1 MRRIVLASTSPFRR
15 ELMERLGIPFE
26 TAEPLFE
33 ENVGPGEEPA
43 ELVKRLALGKAM
55 SLASSCPDALIIGS
69 DQVFVSRGGIIG
81 KPGSVERAREQLR
94 MMSGGTHTFHTGL
107 AVVDTA
113 SGETHAVS
121 VPFTVTLRTLGDEE
135 IDEYIRRDDPVCCA
149 GSFKIEGLG
158 IALMEKL
165 EGVDFTS
172 LIGLPLIALVSI
184 LRKLGVNPLAQ
195 RTCAKMTIP

>member
-1 MRRIVLASTSPFRR
+1 MRRILLASTSPFRK

-33 ENVGPGEEPA
+33 EHVEQAEEPA

-55 SLASSCPDALIIGS
+55 SLAQSCPDALIIGS
-69 DQVFVSRGGIIG
+69 DQVFVARGAIIG

-113 SGETHAVS
+113 SGETHTAC
-121 VPFTVTLRTLGDEE
+121 VPFTVTLRELDDTE
-135 IDEYIRRDDPVCCA
+135 IDEYIRRDDPLCCA

-158 IALMEKL
+158 IALMERL
-165 EGVDFTS
+165 EGDDFTA
-172 LIGLPLIALVSI
+172 LIGLPLISLVSI
-184 LRKLGVNPLAQ
+184 LRQMGVNPLA
-195 RTCAKMTIP
+195 P

>member
-1 MRRIVLASTSPFRR
+1 MRRIVLASTSPFRK

-26 TAEPLFE
+26 TAEPVFE
-33 ENVGPGEEPA
+33 ETVEPGEEPE

-55 SLASSCPDALIIGS
+55 SLVGEYPDALIIGS
-69 DQVFVSRGGIIG
+69 DQVFVARGEIVG

-113 SGETHAVS
+113 TGETHAES
-121 VPFTVTLRTLGDEE
+121 VPFTVTLRELGDAE
-135 IDEYIRRDDPVCCA
+135 IDEYIRRDDPVSCA

-158 IALMEKL
+158 IALMERL
-165 EGVDFTS
+165 EGADFTS
-172 LIGLPLIALVSI
+172 LIGLPLISLVSI
-184 LRKLGVNPLAQ
+184 LRELGANPLA
-195 RTCAKMTIP
+195 P

>member
-26 TAEPLFE
+26 TAEPVFE
-33 ENVGPGEEPA
+33 EIVEQGEEPA
-43 ELVKRLALGKAM
+43 ELVKRLAMGKAM
-55 SLASSCPDALIIGS
+55 SLAGAYPDALIIGS
-69 DQVFVSRGGIIG
+69 DQVFVSGGGIIG

-113 SGETHAVS
+113 SDATHSVS
-121 VPFTVTLRTLGDEE
+121 IPFTVTLRDLVDEE
-135 IDEYIRRDDPVCCA
+135 IDEYIRRDDPIYCA

-158 IALMEKL
+158 IALMERL
-165 EGVDFTS
+165 EGEDFTS
-172 LIGLPLIALVSI
+172 LIGLPLISLVSI
-184 LRKLGVNPLAQ
+184 LRKQGVNPLA
-195 RTCAKMTIP
+195 P

>member
-33 ENVGPGEEPA
+33 EHVDQGEEPE

-55 SLASSCPDALIIGS
+55 SLAKSYPDTLIIGS
-69 DQVFVSRGGIIG
+69 DQVFVARGAVIG

-94 MMSGGTHTFHTGL
+94 LMSGGTHTFHTGL

-113 SGETHAVS
+113 SGETHTVS
-121 VPFTVTLRTLGDEE
+121 VPFTVTLRELADGE
-135 IDEYIRRDDPVCCA
+135 IDEYIRRDDPLCCA

-158 IALMEKL
+158 IALMERL

-172 LIGLPLIALVSI
+172 LIGLPLISLVTI
-184 LRKLGVNPLAQ
+184 LRKLGVNPLA
-195 RTCAKMTIP
+195 P

>member
-1 MRRIVLASTSPFRR
+1 MRQIVLASTSPFRR

-33 ENVGPGEEPA
+33 EIMEPGEEPGD
-43 ELVKRLALGKAM
+43 LVKRLALGKAM
-55 SLASSCPDALIIGS
+55 SLAPTYPDALIIGA
-69 DQVFVSRGGIIG
+69 DQVFVAGGEIVG

-113 SGETHAVS
+113 SGVTHTVA
-121 VPFTVTLRTLGDEE
+121 VPFTVTLRDLTDGE
-135 IDEYIRRDDPVCCA
+135 IDEYIRRDDPLSCA

-158 IALMEKL
+158 IALMERL
-165 EGVDFTS
+165 EGDDFTS

-184 LRKLGVNPLAQ
+184 LREMGVNPLA
-195 RTCAKMTIP
+195 P

>member
-1 MRRIVLASTSPFRR
+1 
-15 ELMERLGIPFE
+15 MERLGIPFE
-26 TAEPLFE
+26 TAEPVFE
-33 ENVGPGEEPA
+33 EIVEPGEEPG

-55 SLASSCPDALIIGS
+55 SMAGEYPDALIIGS
-69 DQVFVSRGGIIG
+69 DQVFVSRGEIIG
-81 KPGSVERAREQLR
+81 KPGSVERARQQLR

-113 SGETHAVS
+113 SGAALSES
-121 VPFTVTLRTLGDEE
+121 VPFTVTLRTLVDEE

-158 IALMEKL
+158 IALMERL

-172 LIGLPLIALVSI
+172 LIGLPLISLVSI
-184 LRKLGVNPLAQ
+184 LRKLGVNPLA
-195 RTCAKMTIP
+195 P

>member
-33 ENVGPGEEPA
+33 ENVEPGDEPA

-55 SLASSCPDALIIGS
+55 SLAPTYDDALIIGS
-69 DQVFVSRGGIIG
+69 DQVFVAGGEIVG

-113 SGETHAVS
+113 SGVTHTVA
-121 VPFTVTLRTLGDEE
+121 VPFTVILRDLTDGE
-135 IDEYIRRDDPVCCA
+135 IDEYIRRDDPLSCA

-158 IALMEKL
+158 IALMERL

-184 LRKLGVNPLAQ
+184 LREMGVNPLS
-195 RTCAKMTIP
+195 R

>member
-26 TAEPLFE
+26 TAEPVFE
-33 ENVGPGEEPA
+33 EIVEPGEEPG

-55 SLASSCPDALIIGS
+55 SMAGEYPDALIIGS
-69 DQVFVSRGGIIG
+69 DQVFVSRGEIIG
-81 KPGSVERAREQLR
+81 KPGSVERARQQLR

-113 SGETHAVS
+113 SGAALSES
-121 VPFTVTLRTLGDEE
+121 VPFTVTLRTLVDEE

-158 IALMEKL
+158 IALMERL

-172 LIGLPLIALVSI
+172 LIGLPLISLVSI
-184 LRKLGVNPLAQ
+184 LRKLGVNPLA
-195 RTCAKMTIP
+195 P